1 LYLVR
6 GSCSSQQR
14 STNTLEEIN
23 MSKRPDDQWSRRE
36 FLSAAALAATG
47 ALLVLQSNSLA
58 GEPPTETTKLRL
70 MRGAPICQA
79 PQYAAEELLAGEGF
93 TNVQEVKPSKGSNT
107 VARIQALAAGE
118 GDIAS
123 TYIGPGL
130 VRIDAGDPI
139 VILSGLHVGCL
150 ELFVTEKIRSIH
162 DLKGKTIAVTEIGGG
177 AQFFLAATLS
187 YVGLHPNTDVKWVS
201 HPAPELVRMLADG
214 KIDAYMALP
223 PDPQELKAKK
233 IGRVLL
239 NSATD
244 RPWSQYFCCVVIA
257 NREFVKKN
265 PVATKRALRA
275 ILKSANV
282 CALQPERSAR
292 LLVDK
297 GYTPN
302 YDYALGTLKDIPY
315 GKWRDYDPE
324 DTVRFYSLRLNGIG
338 MIKNGPQKIIVQG
351 TDWRSLRELKKE
363 LKA

>member
-1 LYLVR
+1 
-6 GSCSSQQR
+6 
-14 STNTLEEIN
+14 

-58 GEPPTETTKLRL
+58 GEPPTETTKPRL

-139 VILSGLHVGCL
+139 VILSGLRVGCL

-187 YVGLHPNTDVKWVS
+187 YVG
-201 HPAPELVRMLADG
+201 LVRMLADG

-302 YDYALGTLKDIPY
+302 YDYALGTVKDIPY

-324 DTVRFYSLRLNGIG
+324 DTVRFYSLRLNEIG
-338 MIKNGPQKIIVQG
+338 MIKNGPQKIIAQG

>member
-1 LYLVR
+1 L
-6 GSCSSQQR
+6 
-14 STNTLEEIN
+14 N
-23 MSKRPDDQWSRRE
+23 RPPNGRWSRRE
-36 FLSAAALAATG
+36 FLSTAALAGTSAVFG
-47 ALLVLQSNSLA
+47 LRSDAFA
-58 GEPPTETTKLRL
+58 AEPPPETTKLRL

-79 PQYAAEELLAGEGF
+79 PQYAAEELLKGEGF
-93 TNVQEVKPSKGSNT
+93 ADIQEVKGGNT
-107 VARIQALAAGE
+107 AARLQALAAGE
-118 GDIAS
+118 GDIAG

-130 VRIDAGDPI
+130 ARIDAGDPI

-150 ELFVTEKIRSIH
+150 ELFVTDRIRSIR
-162 DLKGKTIAVTEIGGG
+162 DLKGKTIALTEIGGG

-187 YVGLHPNTDVKWVS
+187 YVGLNPNKDVKWVGG
-201 HPAPELVRMLADG
+201 PAPELVRMLADG
-214 KIDAYMALP
+214 KVDAYMALP
-223 PDPQELKAKK
+223 PDPQELRAKK

-244 RPWSQYFCCVVIA
+244 RPWSQYFCCVVVG

-282 CALQPERSAR
+282 CALEPERSAR

-302 YDYALGTLKDIPY
+302 YEYALGTLKDIPY
-315 GKWRDYDPE
+315 GKWREYDPE
-324 DTVRFYSLRLNGIG
+324 DTVRFYSLRLNEIG
-338 MIKNGPQKIIVQG
+338 MIKNGPQKILAQG
-351 TDWRSLRELKKE
+351 TDWRFLRELKKE